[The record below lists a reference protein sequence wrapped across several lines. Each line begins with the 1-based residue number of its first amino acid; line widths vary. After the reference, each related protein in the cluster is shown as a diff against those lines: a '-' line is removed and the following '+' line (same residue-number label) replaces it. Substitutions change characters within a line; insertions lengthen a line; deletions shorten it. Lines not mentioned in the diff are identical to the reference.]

1 MTTRIKTSSAF
12 QPRLLV
18 IAVAMSCG
26 SQAGAV
32 DFTVGEV
39 EGKFD
44 SSLTF
49 GSSWST
55 TSPDKQFISN
65 FNSMGVKGGK
75 SASRTTDDNR
85 LNFKSGDNI
94 STVVKGIHD
103 LELKYKDS
111 GAFLRGKYWYD
122 FELKDGHQHFYDID
136 DHGRDQAAKSS
147 GAMFMDAFV
156 YHNYNLGD
164 LPGNVRLGKQVV
176 NWGES
181 TFIQNGISS
190 INPIDV
196 AALRR
201 PGSEVKEGL
210 VPVQLF
216 YLSQGLTE
224 NITAE
229 AFYQIKWD
237 KTVTDNCGT
246 FFGNDGV
253 SKGCNDRLVVTGYDL
268 APGVANNTSMSPAD
282 LFLNKTD
289 DAYIPRAKDKDARDG
304 GQYGLAL
311 RWFVPELNETEFGV
325 YAMKYHSRNPFLS
338 TVRTGNPA
346 AAAGNPLASI
356 RDAKYFIDY
365 PEDIRLYG
373 LSFATN
379 VAGMSWGGEASYR
392 PNMPLQLNTADLLSA
407 TLVPVGIKPAAP
419 SPLISTGFSS
429 DVPADGVI
437 NGYDRKPV
445 LQVQTTLTKL
455 FNQVWGA
462 DRLTLVGEIGY
473 NRINGLGDTDGT
485 DLRYGRSPSFGSGIL
500 PGAAGLATCRGG
512 VSAGLPTNPAQQCNS
527 HGFYTSDSW
536 GYRVRGQLDYPN
548 VFAGINLAPS
558 LAWSHDVDGTGPNFE
573 EGAKAVSLGLNADY
587 QNTYTAALSYTTYFD
602 GKYNTMTDRDF
613 ASLSL
618 GVNF

>member
-1 MTTRIKTSSAF
+1 MTIRKAGIF
-12 QPRLLV
+12 QPHLLAT
-18 IAVAMSCG
+18 AVALG
-26 SQAGAV
+26 VVTQAGAV
-32 DFTVGEV
+32 DFNLGEI

-44 SSLTF
+44 SSLSI
-49 GSSWST
+49 GGSWST
-55 TSPDKQFISN
+55 TGANPNFISN
-65 FNSMGVKGGK
+65 FNSQGAKGK
-75 SASRTTDDNR
+75 ASSRTADDGR
-85 LNFKSGDNI
+85 LNFRSGENF
-94 STVVKGIHD
+94 STIFKGIHD
-103 LELKYKDS
+103 LELRYGDS

-122 FELKDGHQHFYDID
+122 FEQADGHQHFYDID
-136 DHGRDQAAKSS
+136 DKGRDESARSKGGQ
-147 GAMFMDAFV
+147 FLDAFV
-156 YHNYNLGD
+156 YHNYSLGD

-190 INPIDV
+190 INPLDV

-229 AFYQIKWD
+229 AFYQVKWD

-246 FFGNDGV
+246 FFGNDGIA
-253 SKGCNDRLVVTGYDL
+253 KGCNDRLVAAGYDL
-268 APGVANNTSMSPAD
+268 APGDARNIGGAAA
-282 LFLNKTD
+282 LAGGLD
-289 DAYIPRAKDKDARDG
+289 DAYIPRAKDNDARDS
-304 GQYGLAL
+304 GQYGVAL
-311 RWFVPELNETEFGV
+311 RWFVPELNETEFGA

-346 AAAGNPLASI
+346 AGAANQLASI
-356 RDAKYFIDY
+356 RGAKYFIDY

-379 VAGMSWGGEASYR
+379 LAGVSWGGEASYR

-407 TLVPVGIKPAAP
+407 TLTPVGRASL
-419 SPLISTGFSS
+419 SPLYTTGFSS
-429 DVPADGVI
+429 NVPAGGVV

-445 LQVQTTLTKL
+445 LQLQTTVTKL

-485 DLRYGRSPSFGSGIL
+485 DLRFGRSPAFGSGIL
-500 PGAAGLATCRGG
+500 PGATGEATCRGTN
-512 VSAGLPTNPAQQCNS
+512 VGLANASNPAQQCNS
-527 HGFYTSDSW
+527 HGFYTADSW

-548 VFAGINLAPS
+548 VFAGINLAPN
-558 LAWSHDVDGTGPNFE
+558 LAWSHDVEGTGPNFE

-587 QNTYTAALSYTTYFD
+587 QNTYTAALSYTNYFD

-613 ASLSL
+613 VSLSL

>member
-1 MTTRIKTSSAF
+1 MTTRTTKSRVF
-12 QPRLLV
+12 QPRLLA
-18 IAVAMSCG
+18 IAVAMGCG
-26 SQAGAV
+26 TQANAV
-32 DFTVGEV
+32 DFTIGEI
-39 EGKFD
+39 EGKLD

-49 GSSWST
+49 GTSWA
-55 TSPDKQFISN
+55 TSAPDKQFISN

-75 SASRTTDDNR
+75 SSSRTTDDGR
-85 LNFKSGDNI
+85 LNFKSGENI

-147 GAMFMDAFV
+147 GAMLMDAFV
-156 YHNYNLGD
+156 YHNYNLGE

-190 INPIDV
+190 INPLDV

-246 FFGNDGV
+246 FFGSDGV
-253 SKGCNDRLVVTGYDL
+253 AKGCDDRLVAAGYDL
-268 APGVANNTSMSPAD
+268 APGIAQNTGGGAA
-282 LFLNKTD
+282 LAGGID
-289 DAYIPRAKDKDARDG
+289 DAYIPRAKDNDARDS

-311 RWFVPELNETEFGV
+311 RWFVPELNETEFGA

-338 TVRTGNPA
+338 TVRTTNANA
-346 AAAGNPLASI
+346 ANPLASI
-356 RDAKYFIDY
+356 RNTKYFIDY

-379 VAGMSWGGEASYR
+379 LAGISWGGEASYR

-407 TLVPVGIKPAAP
+407 TLAP
-419 SPLISTGFSS
+419 PGAPSLSPLITTGFSS
-429 DVPADGVI
+429 GVPAGGVV

-445 LQVQTTLTKL
+445 LQLQSTVTKL
-455 FNQVWGA
+455 FNQFWGA
-462 DRLTLVGEIGY
+462 DRLTLVGEVGY
-473 NRINGLGDTDGT
+473 NRINGLGDADGS
-485 DLRYGRSPSFGSGIL
+485 DLRFGRSPAFGSGIL
-500 PGAAGLATCRGG
+500 PTAAGAATCRGSNPG
-512 VSAGLPTNPAQQCNS
+512 KPNASNPAQQCNS
-527 HGFYTSDSW
+527 HGFYTADSW

-548 VFAGINLAPS
+548 VFAGINLSPN
-558 LAWSHDVDGTGPNFE
+558 LAWSHDVEGTGPNFE

-587 QNTYTAALSYTTYFD
+587 RNTYTAALSYTNYFD

-613 ASLSL
+613 VSLSL

>member
-1 MTTRIKTSSAF
+1 MTTRTTKSSPF
-12 QPRLLV
+12 QPRLLA
-18 IAVAMSCG
+18 IAVTMTCG

-32 DFTVGEV
+32 DFNMGEI

-44 SSLTF
+44 SSITF

-55 TSPDKQFISN
+55 TAPDKQFISN
-65 FNSMGVKGGK
+65 NNSMGVRGGK
-75 SASRTTDDNR
+75 SSSRTTDDNR
-85 LNFKSGDNI
+85 LNFKSGENI
-94 STVVKGIHD
+94 STIVKGLHD
-103 LELKYKDS
+103 LELKYGES

-147 GAMFMDAFV
+147 GAMFLDAFV

-190 INPIDV
+190 INPLDV

-210 VPVQLF
+210 VPVQMF
-216 YLSQGLTE
+216 YVSQGLTE

-229 AFYQIKWD
+229 AFYQFKWD

-246 FFGNDGV
+246 FFGADGV
-253 SKGCNDRLVVTGYDL
+253 AKGCDDRLVTGGYDL
-268 APGVANNTSMSPAD
+268 APGIAHNTSTNPQDIAKMR
-282 LFLNKTD
+282 D
-289 DAYIPRAKDKDARDG
+289 DAYIPRGKDNDPRNS

-311 RWFVPELNETEFGV
+311 RWFVPELNETEFGA
-325 YAMKYHSRNPFLS
+325 YAMKYHSRSPFLS
-338 TVRTGNPA
+338 TVRTDPKA
-346 AAAGNPLASI
+346 ANSLAPI

-379 VAGMSWGGEASYR
+379 LAGVSWGGEMSYR
-392 PNMPLQLNTADLLSA
+392 PNMPLQLNTADLVSA
-407 TLVPVGIKPAAP
+407 TLTPVGKTSA
-419 SPLISTGFSS
+419 SPLFTTGFSS
-429 DVPADGVI
+429 NTPAGGTI

-445 LQVQTTLTKL
+445 LQVQTTVTKL
-455 FNQVWGA
+455 FNQVMGA
-462 DRLTLVGEIGY
+462 DRLTVVGEVGY

-485 DLRYGRSPSFGSGIL
+485 DLRFGRSPAFGSGIL
-500 PGAAGLATCRGG
+500 PDVYGGDGAATCHG
-512 VSAGLPTNPAQQCNS
+512 SNAGKPNASNPAQQCNS
-527 HGFYTSDSW
+527 HGFYTADSW
-536 GYRVRGQLDYPN
+536 GYRIRSQLDYPN
-548 VFAGINLAPS
+548 AVAGINLSPN
-558 LAWSHDVDGTGPNFE
+558 LAWSHDVEGTGPNFE

-587 QNTYTAALSYTTYFD
+587 QNTYTAALNYTTYFD

-613 ASLSL
+613 VSLSL

>member
-1 MTTRIKTSSAF
+1 MTTRTTKNSAF
-12 QPRLLV
+12 QPRLLA
-18 IAVAMSCG
+18 ITVAMTCG

-32 DFTVGEV
+32 DFNIGEI

-55 TSPDKQFISN
+55 TAPDKQFISN
-65 FNSMGVKGGK
+65 SNSMGVHGGK
-75 SASRTTDDNR
+75 SSSRTTDDNR
-85 LNFKSGDNI
+85 LNFKSGENI
-94 STVVKGIHD
+94 STIVKGLHD
-103 LELKYKDS
+103 LELKYGDS

-136 DHGRDQAAKSS
+136 DSGRDQAAKSS
-147 GAMFMDAFV
+147 GAMFLDAFV
-156 YHNYNLGD
+156 YHNYNLGN
-164 LPGNVRLGKQVV
+164 LPGNVRLGNQVV

-190 INPIDV
+190 INPLDV

-210 VPVQLF
+210 VPVPMF
-216 YLSQGLTE
+216 YVSQGLTE

-229 AFYQIKWD
+229 AFYQFKWE

-246 FFGNDGV
+246 FFGTDGV
-253 SKGCNDRLVVTGYDL
+253 AKGCDDRLVTAGYDL
-268 APGVANNTSMSPAD
+268 APGDAANKGGAAALAAMQ
-282 LFLNKTD
+282 D
-289 DAYIPRAKDKDARDG
+289 DAYIPRAKDNDPRNS
-304 GQYGLAL
+304 GQYGMAL
-311 RWFVPELNETEFGV
+311 RWFVPELNETEFGA
-325 YAMKYHSRNPFLS
+325 YAMKYHSRSPFLS
-338 TVRTGNPA
+338 TVRTTNTNAANPI
-346 AAAGNPLASI
+346 ASI

-379 VAGMSWGGEASYR
+379 LAGVSWGGEMSYR
-392 PNMPLQLNTADLLSA
+392 PSMPLQLNTADLVSA
-407 TLVPVGIKPAAP
+407 TLTPVGRTSP
-419 SPLISTGFSS
+419 SPLFTTGFSS
-429 DVPADGVI
+429 GTPAGDTI

-445 LQVQTTLTKL
+445 LQVQTTVTKL
-455 FNQVWGA
+455 FNQVMGA
-462 DRLTLVGEIGY
+462 DRLTVVGEVGY

-485 DLRYGRSPSFGSGIL
+485 DLRFGRSPAFGSGIL
-500 PGAAGLATCRGG
+500 PGAAGAATCRGTN
-512 VSAGLPTNPAQQCNS
+512 VGLPNASNPAQQCNS
-527 HGFYTSDSW
+527 HGFYTTDSW
-536 GYRVRGQLDYPN
+536 GYRIRSQLDYPN
-548 VFAGINLAPS
+548 VIAGINLAPN
-558 LAWSHDVDGTGPNFE
+558 LAWSHDVEGTGPNFE

-587 QNTYTAALSYTTYFD
+587 QNTYTAAMNYTTYFD

-613 ASLSL
+613 VSLSL

>member
-1 MTTRIKTSSAF
+1 MTTRTTKNGTF
-12 QPRLLV
+12 QPRLLA
-18 IAVAMSCG
+18 IAVAMTCG
-26 SQAGAV
+26 AQANAV
-32 DFTVGEV
+32 DFNIGEI
-39 EGKFD
+39 EGKLD

-49 GSSWST
+49 GTSWATS
-55 TSPDKQFISN
+55 SPDKQFISN
-65 FNSMGVKGGK
+65 FNSMGVHGGK
-75 SASRTTDDNR
+75 SSSRTTDDGR

-164 LPGNVRLGKQVV
+164 LPGNVRFGKQVV

-190 INPIDV
+190 INPLDV

-229 AFYQIKWD
+229 AFYQVKWD

-246 FFGNDGV
+246 FFGNDGIA
-253 SKGCNDRLVVTGYDL
+253 KGCNDRLVTFGYDL
-268 APGVANNTSMSPAD
+268 APGEAANIASPASM
-282 LFLNKTD
+282 LTNKTD
-289 DAYIPRAKDKDARDG
+289 DAYIPRAKDKDARDS
-304 GQYGLAL
+304 GQFGLAL
-311 RWFVPELNETEFGV
+311 RWFVPELNETEFGA

-338 TVRTGNPA
+338 TVRTSNPA
-346 AAAGNPLASI
+346 AGAANPAASI
-356 RDAKYFIDY
+356 RGAKYFIDY

-379 VAGMSWGGEASYR
+379 LAGVSWGGEASYR
-392 PNMPLQLNTADLLSA
+392 PNMPLQLNTADLISA
-407 TLVPVGIKPAAP
+407 TLTPVGRASL
-419 SPLISTGFSS
+419 SPLYTTGFSS
-429 DVPADGVI
+429 DVPAGGTV

-445 LQVQTTLTKL
+445 LQLQTTVTKL

-462 DRLTLVGEIGY
+462 DRLTLVGEVGY
-473 NRINGLGDTDGT
+473 NRINGLGDIDGT
-485 DLRYGRSPSFGSGIL
+485 DLRFGRSPAFGSGTL
-500 PGAAGLATCRGG
+500 PGAAG
-512 VSAGLPTNPAQQCNS
+512 SANCQGSIVGGLPTNPAQQCNS
-527 HGFYTSDSW
+527 HGFYTADSW

-548 VFAGINLAPS
+548 VFAGINLAPN
-558 LAWSHDVDGTGPNFE
+558 LAWSHDVEGTGPNFE

-587 QNTYTAALSYTTYFD
+587 QNTYTAALSYTNYFD

-613 ASLSL
+613 VSLSL